1 MTISQRPL
9 GRSGLTV
16 APLAFGGNVFGWSV
30 KDAAGTAKL
39 LDAFVDGG
47 FNLIDTADVYPAWV
61 PGNRGGES
69 ETLIGQ
75 WLRSSGKRDQ
85 VVIATKV
92 GKWDELPG
100 LSPDNIETAVDQSL
114 KRLGVDTI
122 DLYQAHADDPSIP
135 LEATLGAFARLIEK
149 GKVRAIG
156 ASNYSGERLAEA
168 LAVAQAQGLPRY
180 ETLQPEYN
188 LYDRADYEQTLEPL
202 AKAHGLGV
210 INYYALASGFL
221 TGKYRDPADASKSPR
236 GEAAVRKYLNERG
249 LRILA
254 ALDEVAA
261 QQRAKPAQ
269 IALAWLMARDSIT
282 APIASASSVEQL
294 QEMLRAAQLTL
305 TPEQIQALDQA
316 SAP

>member
-168 LAVAQAQGLPRY
+168 LEVAQAQGLPRY

-249 LRILA
+249 RRILA

-294 QEMLRAAQLTL
+294 QEILRAAQLTL